1 MQKTY
6 IVFFDS
12 YFWFYLSLIILNK
25 ILKNLIIWD
34 KYIIN
39 KATFKKIIENV

>member
-1 MQKTY
+1 M
-6 IVFFDS
+6 FDE
-12 YFWFYLSLIILNK
+12 

-39 KATFKKIIENV
+39 IATLKQIIENI